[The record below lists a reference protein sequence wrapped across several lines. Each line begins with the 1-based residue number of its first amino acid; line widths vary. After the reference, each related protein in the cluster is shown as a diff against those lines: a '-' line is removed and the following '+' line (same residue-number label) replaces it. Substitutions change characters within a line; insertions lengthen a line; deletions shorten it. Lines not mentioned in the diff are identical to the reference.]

1 VRRAGADGSEE
12 AIRVHVEALPG
23 AAGQLERLQVDV
35 APEAYV
41 GFAVR
46 AFDLDAGRWVM
57 LYANSTRSS
66 VARLEGTVT
75 PSEITWNSVT
85 PGRER
90 ESRMVWEHLA
100 DGAWRRT
107 QHVSEDRGQT
117 WRVLFVDELERD
129 EILPN
134 PDRQPWRAPG

>member
-1 VRRAGADGSEE
+1 MRRAGADGSEKP
-12 AIRVHVEALPG
+12 IRVHVEALPG
-23 AAGQLERLQVDV
+23 GAGQLERLQVDV

-46 AFDLDAGRWVM
+46 AFDPDLGRWVM
-57 LYANSTRSS
+57 LYANSTRTT
-66 VARLEGTVT
+66 VARLEGVIA
-75 PSEITWNSVT
+75 PSEITWSSVT

-107 QHVSEDRGQT
+107 QHVSEDRSET
-117 WRVLFVDELERD
+117 WRILFVDELER
-129 EILPN
+129 EETSP
-134 PDRQPWRAPG
+134 